1 MSHGRLRCIGENLHL
16 KNIYGNG
23 FKIELRVEAGAAE
36 RAAMF
41 ISDISTSLERINT
54 VRVAMNVVC
63 VCV

>member
-36 RAAMF
+36 RAATF
-41 ISDISTSLERINT
+41 ISNISPTSLERINT
-54 VRVAMNVVC
+54 VRVP
-63 VCV
+63 